1 MLAMTLNAARSEARY
16 FYVWMAGA
24 CVLVAFG
31 GFAGTYWLQVPAGT
45 FVGEPIIHLHAAL
58 FSSWTVLFLSQTWQA
73 ASGRM
78 EHHRA
83 WGVAGAA
90 LVGAMVVVGFAAALN
105 SLRNGIAGGY
115 GDAARDFMIIPTT
128 AILLFAG
135 LFIAAM
141 LNVSR
146 PDWHK
151 RIMLV
156 ATVSLLQAAMARVF
170 LLAINGGG
178 PGVRPGIGPPPPI
191 QITIGPAIVANLL
204 IVAGI
209 VYDWRTRGRPHPAYL
224 WAGGIVLAVQI
235 VRIPLSTSEAWR
247 AVAGLIESFLA

>member
-1 MLAMTLNAARSEARY
+1 MVAVTMNEARSEARY
-16 FYVWMAGA
+16 FYVWMSAI

-45 FVGEPIIHLHAAL
+45 FVGPPLLHLHAAL
-58 FSSWTVLFLSQTWQA
+58 FSGWTLLFFAQTWQA
-73 ASGRM
+73 AAGRI

-115 GDAARDFMIIPTT
+115 GDASRGFMIIPVT

-135 LFIAAM
+135 LVLAAL

-156 ATVSLLQAAMARVF
+156 ATVSILQAAMARVF

-178 PGVRPGIGPPPPI
+178 PGVRPGLGPPPPI
-191 QITIGPAIVANLL
+191 QITIGPALVANLL
-204 IVAGI
+204 IVAGMI
-209 VYDWRTRGRPHPAYL
+209 YDWRTRGRPHPAYL
-224 WAGGIVLAVQI
+224 WAGGVVLAVQ
-235 VRIPLSTSEAWR
+235 VLRIPLSTSAAWG
-247 AVAGLIESFLA
+247 AVAGWLETFLA